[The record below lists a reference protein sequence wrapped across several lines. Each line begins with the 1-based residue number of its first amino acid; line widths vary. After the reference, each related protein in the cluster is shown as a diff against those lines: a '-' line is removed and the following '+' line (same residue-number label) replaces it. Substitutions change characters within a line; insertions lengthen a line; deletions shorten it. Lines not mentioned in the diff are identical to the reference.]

1 MEDRLSQVI
10 IDFRNKELGLTQKEF
25 AAKVGISNQTENAI
39 ENGKRPSLKVY
50 EKLAATLGVDAK
62 DLRVLKTK
70 EAK

>member
-50 EKLAATLGVDAK
+50 EKLAAALGVDAK